1 MMRKLYTTDKL
12 AADDRINWWVR
23 R

>member
-1 MMRKLYTTDKL
+1 MRKLYTTDKL